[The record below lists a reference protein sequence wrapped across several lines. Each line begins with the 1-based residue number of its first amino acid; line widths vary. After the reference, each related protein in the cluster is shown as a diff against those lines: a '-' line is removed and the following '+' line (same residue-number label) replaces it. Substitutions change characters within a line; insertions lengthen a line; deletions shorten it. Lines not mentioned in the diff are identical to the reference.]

1 MMWPTRSRPAIVARA
16 ARQHPPK
23 ASIWWKFATRRAETA
38 SAKEFDL
45 RLAEPEEIRRCGRD
59 RPIDRK
65 DRDLE
70 LVAGGD
76 GIGEHQAMGH
86 VEPLD
91 RAGARPA
98 GRPRQ
103 FAIDPDFCV
112 VVDIHPEHRHRARRV

>member
-1 MMWPTRSRPAIVARA
+1 MMWPTRSRPAIAARA

-23 ASIWWKFATRRAETA
+23 ASIWSKFATRRAETA

-45 RLAEPEEIRRCGRD
+45 RLAKPEEIRRCSRNRPVD
-59 RPIDRK
+59 RE

-70 LVAGGD
+70 FVAGGN

-86 VEPLD
+86 VEALD
-91 RAGARPA
+91 RARARAA

-103 FAIDPDFCV
+103 FAIDPDLRV
-112 VVDIHPEHRHRARRV
+112 VVDIHPQH